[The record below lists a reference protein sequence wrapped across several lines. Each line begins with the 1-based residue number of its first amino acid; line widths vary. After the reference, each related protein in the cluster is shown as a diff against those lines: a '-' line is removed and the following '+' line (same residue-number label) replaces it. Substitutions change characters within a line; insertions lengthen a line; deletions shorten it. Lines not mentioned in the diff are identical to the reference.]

1 MGFWIFMLIMNMLLP
16 TTMLGFGWI
25 FLHKAPKS
33 INWAYGYRTAMS
45 TKNQDTWDFAHQYA
59 GKLWFKWGKWLLV
72 ISVVVML
79 LLIGQSEAIISA
91 VGGVLCMVELVPLVY
106 VIVPTERALKQTFD
120 SKGNRRKKKP
130 EVQE

>member
-1 MGFWIFMLIMNMLLP
+1 M
-16 TTMLGFGWI
+16 
-25 FLHKAPKS
+25 
-33 INWAYGYRTAMS
+33 
-45 TKNQDTWDFAHQYA
+45 
-59 GKLWFKWGKWLLV
+59 GKWLLV

-79 LLIGQSEAIISA
+79 FLIGQNEAMVGT